1 MKNDYTAHYVNPS
14 LWIRGFIERTMANRS
29 SKIEGFDRNEWIA
42 SNALYATEFE
52 AEASEI
58 GLAYASNVE
67 W

>member
-1 MKNDYTAHYVNPS
+1 
-14 LWIRGFIERTMANRS
+14 MANRS
-29 SKIEGFDRNEWIA
+29 SKIEGLDRNEWIV
-42 SNALYATEFE
+42 SNALTYVAEFE

>member
-1 MKNDYTAHYVNPS
+1 MNLRVHWENNGES
-14 LWIRGFIERTMANRS
+14 FWR
-29 SKIEGFDRNEWIA
+29 KIEGLDRNEWIA
-42 SNALYATEFE
+42 TNALYVAEFE